1 MSALV
6 VGAGGTIG
14 LACVEA
20 LKGKF
25 ESVVAAD
32 IVVPEISGVSCM
44 EVDVTKLASVQS
56 LVSKIEQTGPIT
68 AFVYAAGVNF
78 TGSIDSTDW
87 DQYDKLMRVNL
98 QGAFHF
104 GAAIEAAMKKTSR
117 SFASVFISS
126 TAGLKGEA
134 GGSVY
139 VATKFGLRGFVVSFA
154 SELAPLGGRANTVC
168 PGNVDSPMLSQLAQK
183 VADRQGKKHSEVLAE
198 FAASSAFNRLIAPSE
213 VAEVCAWLVSDGSS
227 GVSGQTIVV
236 DGPTP

>member
-139 VATKFGLRGFVVSFA
+139 VATKFGLRGFVESFA

-213 VAEVCAWLVSDGSS
+213 VAEVCAWLVSDSSS